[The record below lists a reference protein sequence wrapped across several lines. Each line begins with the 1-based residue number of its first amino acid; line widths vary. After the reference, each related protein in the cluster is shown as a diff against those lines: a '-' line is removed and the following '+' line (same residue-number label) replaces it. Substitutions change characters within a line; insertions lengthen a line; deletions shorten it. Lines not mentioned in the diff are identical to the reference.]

1 MGMTTKQPSIGD
13 RVAFHNPICE
23 ADRFGTVIAKRE
35 TRFGVDFQV
44 QLEEAPDELKHF
56 GGYVG
61 TAQDRGGYIHTLNN
75 GGIGAYLI
83 VA

>member
-1 MGMTTKQPSIGD
+1 MTTKQPSIGD

-35 TRFGVDFQV
+35 TRFGVDFEV
-44 QLEEAPDELKHF
+44 QLEETPDEPKHF
-56 GGYVG
+56 SGYSG

-83 VA
+83 VE